1 MFQRHSSCVLLLKTC
16 LKGKVCNLGHLYDK
30 SQVSFPMWFIKK
42 CPFHFNRSIH
52 ICSIFL
58 FFKSAYILCV
68 CVGGGWQFHFA
79 VKGIGTIKILT
90 FIHSFIAAFLNYKI
104 CKVNIIF
111 YSVEIK
117 EGPKMNDNLFMPLS

>member
-52 ICSIFL
+52 ICSIF

-68 CVGGGWQFHFA
+68 CVGGGGQFHFA
-79 VKGIGTIKILT
+79 VKRIGTIKILT
-90 FIHSFIAAFLNYKI
+90 FIHSFIVAFLNYKI

>member
-30 SQVSFPMWFIKK
+30 SQ
-42 CPFHFNRSIH
+42 
-52 ICSIFL
+52 
-58 FFKSAYILCV
+58 
-68 CVGGGWQFHFA
+68 
-79 VKGIGTIKILT
+79 IGTIKILT
-90 FIHSFIAAFLNYKI
+90 FIHSFIVAFLNYKI